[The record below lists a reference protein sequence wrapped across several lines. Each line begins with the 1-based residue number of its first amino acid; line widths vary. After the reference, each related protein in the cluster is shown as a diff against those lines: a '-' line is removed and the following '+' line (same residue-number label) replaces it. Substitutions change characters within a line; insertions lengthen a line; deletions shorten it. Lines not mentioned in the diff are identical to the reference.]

1 MGLSRFGGPFLA
13 GAEFTAVDAFYAPVA
28 FRLQT
33 YNISLDDRCDAYAAN
48 LRALPAMREWYAAA
62 LVEPWREPAHEESI
76 TAVAASIIDL
86 RTAN

>member
-1 MGLSRFGGPFLA
+1 
-13 GAEFTAVDAFYAPVA
+13 
-28 FRLQT
+28 
-33 YNISLDDRCDAYAAN
+33 
-48 LRALPAMREWYAAA
+48 MREWYAAA